1 MQIREPWVRLAAGGE
16 VCEFVCCCVGVCSLI
31 TEGNRSMMKTNDVSK
46 ATRLIKLVSMAWS
59 GRGLRAKPAVLS
71 C

>member
-31 TEGNRSMMKTNDVSK
+31 TEVDRSMMKTNDVSN
-46 ATRLIKLVSMAWS
+46 ATRLIKLVSMA
-59 GRGLRAKPAVLS
+59 
-71 C
+71 